1 MDSLANVPM
10 LGMQVYVTQGTGSSA
25 IRGHCPRDL
34 LSATQSQDSGGVS
47 LVTLGSQSPWILWTI
62 RNQSP
67 QALSPAMEIA
77 QGEFGATLCLL
88 ILYFL
93 VPGTQKNLGPFWFLF
108 WQSRFLDKAL
118 GASCLVVGTFFFTV
132 RKFGLLSSYY
142 HCRHLCLRL
151 HHHHHHQPI
160 ICVPNLSYQLSL
172 FWLPFLSNSVV
183 LIPVNGIWMN
193 LVQAIAL

>member
-47 LVTLGSQSPWILWTI
+47 LVTLGSQSPWILWTF

-77 QGEFGATLCLL
+77 QDEFGATLCLL

-108 WQSRFLDKAL
+108 WQSRFLDEAL

-132 RKFGLLSSYY
+132 RKSWSAFFTLPLPPPPPPPPSPPPPSAY
-142 HCRHLCLRL
+142 HLCSKSK
-151 HHHHHHQPI
+151 
-160 ICVPNLSYQLSL
+160 LSAFSVR
-172 FWLPFLSNSVV
+172 LPFLSNSVV